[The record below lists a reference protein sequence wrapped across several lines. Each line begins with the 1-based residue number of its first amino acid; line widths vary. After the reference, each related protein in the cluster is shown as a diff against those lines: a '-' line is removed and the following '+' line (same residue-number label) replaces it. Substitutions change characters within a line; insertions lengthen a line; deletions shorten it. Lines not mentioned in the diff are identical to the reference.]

1 VQEHDRLA
9 RRIAA
14 FLPVDLVAIADGK
27 VALPRRLDGGIEAAA
42 RGDVNART
50 PLP

>member
-9 RRIAA
+9 CGIAA
-14 FLPVDLVAIADGK
+14 FLPVDLVAMIDGE
-27 VALPRRLDGGIEAAA
+27 VAVAVRLERRVLLAA
-42 RGDVNART
+42 RVQA